1 MSELRKYL
9 SKDGTIRLA
18 TAITTGLA
26 NEAFQYLEASPLV
39 KVMMS
44 RALTGAALMASQ
56 MKEGL
61 SLSLNFIGD
70 GPIKNLFAAA
80 NYEGEV
86 RAYCENRGAELPEGS
101 SDLGE
106 GLGSGH
112 LDVTTQQPFER
123 EPHRGTVQLLTGEIA
138 EDIAYYIQ
146 QSHQIPCIV
155 ALSAI
160 PSESG
165 VEIAGGFILELMP
178 GYTEETI
185 TRLEKLHAMI
195 GSLSGQ
201 IKQGAKA
208 EDLVRPYLDHF
219 AFEEITH
226 PYQLAYRCG
235 CSVDRV
241 ERSLLLLGPATLDDM
256 IASGETSDVQC
267 EFCGKQYSLGTDD
280 LERLRKTLPAQ
291 LH

>member
-9 SKDGTIRLA
+9 SKDGTIRIA
-18 TAITTGLA
+18 TAITTGLV

-39 KVMMS
+39 KVMMG

-70 GPIKNLFAAA
+70 GPIKNIFAAA
-80 NYEGEV
+80 SYEGKV
-86 RAYCENRGAELPEGS
+86 RAYCENRGADLPEGTTE
-101 SDLGE
+101 LGQ
-106 GLGSGH
+106 GLGFGR
-112 LDVTTQQPFER
+112 LDVTFQQPFER
-123 EPHRGTVQLLTGEIA
+123 EPHRGTVELLTGEVGD
-138 EDIAYYIQ
+138 DIAYYLQ
-146 QSHQIPCIV
+146 QSQQIPCIV

-160 PSESG
+160 PSDNG
-165 VEIAGGFILELMP
+165 VEIAGGFIVELMP
-178 GYTEETI
+178 GYTDETV
-185 TRLEKLHAMI
+185 TRLEKLNAMI

-201 IKQGAKA
+201 IQHGAKA

-219 AFEEITH
+219 EFEEITH
-226 PYQLAYRCG
+226 PYQLSYHCG
-235 CSVDRV
+235 CTIDRV

-256 IASGETSDVQC
+256 IASGETSDVRC
-267 EFCGKQYSLGTDD
+267 EFCGKQFSLDTAE
-280 LERLRKTLPAQ
+280 LKRLRKTLPAQ